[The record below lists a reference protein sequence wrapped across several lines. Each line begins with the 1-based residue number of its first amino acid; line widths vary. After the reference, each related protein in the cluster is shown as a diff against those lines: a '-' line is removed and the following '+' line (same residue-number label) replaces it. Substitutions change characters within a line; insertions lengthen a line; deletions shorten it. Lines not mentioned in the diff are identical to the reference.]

1 MACRILH
8 VPYVVNI
15 TGLGTAFEN
24 EGILRKI
31 VTIMNKIACRSA
43 KIVFFENEQNRCFFV
58 QEGIVGDKQTHK
70 LNGAGVNLER
80 YAVTDYPIGEKI
92 IFLFIGRVMSE
103 KGINEL
109 FIAME
114 RLIADDIK
122 CELHILGEYEED
134 YKVKIDKYEKKG
146 WLHYYGYQE
155 DVRPFIESAH
165 CLVLPSW
172 HEGMANANLESAACG
187 RPVITSNI
195 PGCKEAVKD
204 NVSGYLVEKKNAEDL
219 YKAMKI
225 FTKLSYAER
234 KNMGLAGRKHMEN
247 FFDKKKVVAETIK
260 CMDVYL

>member
-1 MACRILH
+1 M
-8 VPYVVNI
+8 
-15 TGLGTAFEN
+15 
-24 EGILRKI
+24 
-31 VTIMNKIACRSA
+31 
-43 KIVFFENEQNRCFFV
+43 
-58 QEGIVGDKQTHK
+58 
-70 LNGAGVNLER
+70 
-80 YAVTDYPIGEKI
+80 
-92 IFLFIGRVMSE
+92 
-103 KGINEL
+103 
-109 FIAME
+109 
-114 RLIADDIK
+114 
-122 CELHILGEYEED
+122 
-134 YKVKIDKYEKKG
+134 
-146 WLHYYGYQE
+146 
-155 DVRPFIESAH
+155 
-165 CLVLPSW
+165 LPSW